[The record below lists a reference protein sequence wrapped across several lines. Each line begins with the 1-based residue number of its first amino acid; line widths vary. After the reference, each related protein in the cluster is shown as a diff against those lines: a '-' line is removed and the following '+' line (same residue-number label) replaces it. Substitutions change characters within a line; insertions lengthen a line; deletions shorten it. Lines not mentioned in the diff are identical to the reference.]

1 LGGGI
6 QQLCLPQGRTKCHLP
21 VPTLVHP
28 LAGTCAANLTDLH
41 GGKKE
46 NDGVCLQFGKA
57 APPDVKLPFFDTVYK
72 YLEESL
78 ASGDSPFTGALFWR
92 WENND
97 SESDPNTVYN
107 EDEVSR

>member
-1 LGGGI
+1 MLKRYPAAI
-6 QQLCLPQGRTKCHLP
+6 PAPWSNKMAPAVR
-21 VPTLVHP
+21 TLVHP
-28 LAGTCAANLTDLH
+28 LAQSGPARLLIRRGGT
-41 GGKKE
+41 G

-57 APPDVKLPFFDTVYK
+57 APSDVKLPFFDTVYK

-107 EDEVSR
+107 VDEVSR